1 MASQNYLHLRF
12 IIFTSIMMFI
22 TEIWMQTKSKRA
34 SMTMKNYLAW
44 MKWKWS
50 FLLFFKSYTKK
61 FFHLFIY
68 FKFFQFHCG
77 FHLNMNSTLVLFWQL
92 QFCQLSFWFIQFD
105 QVCLLFNRT
114 GPGSSL
120 DHGLSK
126 IHKTYG
132 IVFRVGQIR
141 KDGERW

>member
-22 TEIWMQTKSKRA
+22 MEIWMQTKSKKA
-34 SMTMKNYLAW
+34 SKTMKNYLAW
-44 MKWKWS
+44 MKWKWL
-50 FLLFFKSYTKK
+50 FLLFFKFYTKK
-61 FFHLFIY
+61 FFHLFIF
-68 FKFFQFHCG
+68 FKFFQFHFG
-77 FHLNMNSTLVLFWQL
+77 FHLNMNSTLVLFWLL

-120 DHGLSK
+120 DHGRSK
-126 IHKTYG
+126 IPK
-132 IVFRVGQIR
+132 VGEIQCFLDFKGWI
-141 KDGERW
+141 